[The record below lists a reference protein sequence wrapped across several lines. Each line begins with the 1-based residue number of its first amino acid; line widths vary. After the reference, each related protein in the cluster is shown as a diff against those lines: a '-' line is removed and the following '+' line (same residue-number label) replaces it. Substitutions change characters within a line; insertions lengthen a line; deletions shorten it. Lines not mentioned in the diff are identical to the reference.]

1 MTSTQEQITAE
12 RNRSADLLE
21 TLDESQLATSS
32 LCGQWTV
39 RDVFAHE
46 LMPLIT
52 PVGKFGIAMIKS
64 RGSFDKANDAL
75 SRQVARRPVADIASG
90 LRQRAKS
97 SFHAPG
103 FPLEASLLDL
113 LVHGQDIRR
122 PLGLRR
128 DFDPDA
134 QRKAL
139 ELLTKPKAERAFVPK
154 GRLAGLR
161 WRADDLDWTYGAGPV
176 VRGSGEAIMMAMTG
190 RSSALDDL
198 AGEGLVTLRS
208 R

>member
-1 MTSTQEQITAE
+1 MTTTQEQITAE
-12 RNRSADLLE
+12 RHRSADLLE
-21 TLDESQLATSS
+21 TLDDTQLSTDS
-32 LCGQWTV
+32 LCGEWTV

-52 PVGKFGIAMIKS
+52 PVGKFGLAMIKS
-64 RGSFDKANDAL
+64 RGSFDKANDTL
-75 SRQVARRPVADIASG
+75 SRQVAKRPVADIATG

-128 DFDPDA
+128 DFDPNA
-134 QRKAL
+134 LGKAL
-139 ELLTKPKAERAFVPK
+139 DLLSQPKAERAFVPK

-161 WRADDLDWTYGAGPV
+161 WHADDLDWTYGDGPAV
-176 VRGSGEAIMMAMTG
+176 TGSGEAIMLAMTG
-190 RSSALDDL
+190 RNAALADL
-198 AGEGLVTLRS
+198 DGDGVAVLRS